1 MHGISPTGKREHKQL
16 KKMSKQKACRLV
28 IKPPQ
33 RMNVSGDLMIR
44 YVQECVGNKFKFC
57 LDKVECEDGNQ
68 CQFTFIFES
77 RNQGIEAERILKENV
92 KSTGEEIQISVL
104 KEVEEGSSAAAR
116 TAAFLVKC
124 EKEIQAKIEAL
135 TEHHDKKI
143 QEIVRR
149 LEDLRVR
156 KHISLSEYEIISSK
170 REALENKKL
179 ELELQGEEFAR
190 FGFHVKDVL
199 LAQVGKAEASVEKA
213 IKDLRKYL
221 GRECHRLD
229 AALPMY
235 AKKSLIIET
244 IKDNQV
250 CVVLGETGSGKST
263 QMTQYLYEAGFA
275 EKGAIVCTQPR
286 KVAATSLAD
295 HVAHE
300 MGGVRGQIVG
310 CHVGGNIQ
318 ACKTTR
324 IVYATDHVLLNEC
337 LKDPNLSKY
346 SCIIIDEAH
355 ERSIYSDLLLGMI
368 KKTLTRRPDLRVVI
382 TSATIDP
389 SLFVSYFNECPVL
402 KVSGRMFPVHVTWK
416 DDSSHNFEDYLR
428 AAVDTVRE
436 IHHKE
441 GQGDILVF
449 LTSPVETERA
459 CENLL
464 KLEPDTNLVCLPLHG
479 KLRQEEQRKVFELLP
494 DKRKVVFAT
503 NCAETSITIPGI
515 KYVVDSGMVK
525 EMKYDVK
532 RNKSSLEVTTISK
545 SSAEQRKG
553 RAGRTQE
560 GKCYRLYSKDEY
572 EALEDRSRPEILRVH
587 LGQAVLKLL
596 DLGIED
602 ISQFDFV
609 EAPPLESIELAL
621 KSLTSLGAIERGAL
635 TALGRKIARV
645 PVEPR
650 LAKLIFDGIDQNV
663 GAEAVALAAVA
674 TVSGSLFFRM
684 GSDKERELADSR
696 KIRFCHSGGDLLTML
711 EVFRQYL
718 KQPKAKRNK
727 WAFDNSLNAKSLRL
741 TEETVKEL
749 KLALKHELDV
759 IVPDAAFHENG
770 NIDQTMQRILIDC
783 YVSNL
788 AVYTGHEKAGYRIVS
803 SNQSVQI
810 HPSSALNFLGATPQ
824 FVVFEQLLKTSR
836 DFAINTTPVEE
847 SWLCE
852 MISAGTV
859 SYTMDDLKSTVMSR
873 ISLPCSSDLMKLAF
887 GGSRRRVLGE
897 LEEEVS
903 KLCGDSSV
911 VLEKDERVGQINVFA
926 LPIHVSKA
934 LYEVERCLEQSRR
947 VLRCEDKEESLKEGC
962 EGTRIVWGPAGEV
975 QDVLMPHMYRTVT
988 VNDVPDSQMVINRLR
1003 SFGEVVKH
1011 HLNQGDGKSRVFVT
1025 FKRSEDAYLAVKSSS
1040 EASRDFSFDV
1050 RPNHSI
1056 SNGVH
1061 SQVSG
1066 FKLKVKWCR
1075 RLAKG
1080 TGSIMFCT
1088 PEDYF
1093 HAFGRLSPSR
1103 MIGTSLVRFQPDRNH
1118 PGQIFM
1124 RGLHPKTSEENVKAT
1139 IEGMVPSVKIQKIFI
1154 HRKPEF
1160 ETTDEEVALQKK
1172 ALEESLLDFAT
1183 KGKFNVYVRKP
1194 KPKDFEGQ
1202 ANLTFEDFE
1211 EGQAALK
1218 GLNGRAILGFGTL
1231 TLHCSLSTLLLCPR
1245 NVFIVIKDELDAIV
1259 TEVKQR
1265 FRTTFV
1271 STKDQQQSKR
1281 VAVEIR
1287 SECADHFIRVTSI
1300 VSAILNGD
1308 EIDCKISKDVEV
1320 LLTDSAKKAIQTI
1333 QNETNT
1339 VISQDWR
1346 NKVVRIHGQQDKREE
1361 AKRAINK
1368 FIGDLIASNSH
1379 FWQIGL
1385 RGPGM
1390 PRGLLKALFERFGV
1404 DLHGLQ
1410 DISGV
1415 QNVTVEFR
1423 RHVLKII
1430 SSDEAQETIKG
1441 FVNECCEN
1449 LPKNC
1454 PHQGDNQT
1462 QSQAQLACGI
1472 CLCDLE
1478 DTDEIYRLACCGHAY
1493 DKTCII
1499 QQLKS
1504 AVVPLKCVTENC
1516 EEPVVWKDFQNLLS
1530 QSERKKLLLSSLD
1543 AYVRC
1548 NPDSVKYCPTPDCG
1562 TVYRVSTDGRSH
1574 KCGAC
1579 SADICTSCHTQSHRG
1594 LTCAMF
1600 KSGRNV
1606 EEDFKEWMRKDPS
1619 NRKNCPQCNAPIE
1632 KNQGCNHMECSQCKA
1647 HMCWLC
1653 LGVFRTGPEVY
1664 DHQSHCPNK

>member
-1 MHGISPTGKREHKQL
+1 MT
-16 KKMSKQKACRLV
+16 
-28 IKPPQ
+28 
-33 RMNVSGDLMIR
+33 R
-44 YVQECVGNKFKFC
+44 YVQECLGNKFKFF
-57 LDKVECEDGNQ
+57 LDKVECEDGKQ
-68 CQFTFIFES
+68 YQFTFIFKS
-77 RNQGIEAERILKENV
+77 RKQGREAAEILKENV
-92 KSTGEEIQISVL
+92 KTTGEEIQISVW
-104 KEVEEGSSAAAR
+104 KEVEEDSSAAAR
-116 TAAFLVKC
+116 TASFLVKC
-124 EKEIQAKIEAL
+124 EREIQAKIEAL
-135 TEHHDKKI
+135 TEHHNKKV

-149 LEDLRVR
+149 LEDLKVR
-156 KHISLSEYEIISSK
+156 KHISSSKYEIISSK
-170 REALENKKL
+170 REALKSKKL

-190 FGFHVKDVL
+190 FGYHVKDVL
-199 LAQVGKAEASVEKA
+199 LAQVGKAHAGVEKA
-213 IKDLRKYL
+213 IKNLRNYL

-275 EKGAIVCTQPR
+275 EKGTIVCTQPR

-318 ACKTTR
+318 AGKTTR

-402 KVSGRMFPVHVTWK
+402 RVSGRMFPVHVTWK
-416 DDSSHNFEDYLR
+416 DDSSQNFEDYLR

-449 LTSPVETERA
+449 LTSPAETESA
-459 CENLL
+459 CENLS

-503 NCAETSITIPGI
+503 NCAETSITIQGI
-515 KYVVDSGMVK
+515 KYVVDGGMVK
-525 EMKYDVK
+525 EMKYDAK

-560 GKCYRLYSKDEY
+560 GKCYRLYSEDEY

-696 KIRFCHSGGDLLTML
+696 KIRFCHNGGDLLTML

-741 TEETVKEL
+741 TEDTVKEL

-759 IVPDAAFHENG
+759 IVPDAAIHENG
-770 NIDQTMQRILIDC
+770 NIDETMQRILIDC

-788 AVYTGHEKAGYRIVS
+788 AVYTGHEKTGYRIVS

-810 HPSSALNFLGATPQ
+810 HPSSALKFLGATPQ

-836 DFAINTTPVEE
+836 DFAINTTPIEE
-847 SWLCE
+847 SSLCE

-873 ISLPCSSDLMKLAF
+873 ASLPCSPDLMKLAF
-887 GGSRRRVLGE
+887 GGSRRRALGE

-903 KLCGDSSV
+903 KLCGDSFV
-911 VLEKDERVGQINVFA
+911 VLEKDEKVGQINVFA
-926 LPIHVSKA
+926 LPIHVPKA

-947 VLRCEDKEESLKEGC
+947 VLRCEEKEESLKEGC

-988 VNDVPDSQMVINRLR
+988 VNDVHDSQMVINRLK
-1003 SFGEVVKH
+1003 SFGEVVKY
-1011 HLNQGDGKSRVFVT
+1011 HLNEGDGKSRVFVT

-1050 RPNHSI
+1050 RPNHSM

-1066 FKLKVKWCR
+1066 FKVKVKWCR
-1075 RLAKG
+1075 RLTKG

-1088 PEDYF
+1088 PLDQF
-1093 HAFGRLSPSR
+1093 HALGHLSSPR
-1103 MIGTSLVRFQPDRNH
+1103 IIGETLVRFQPDKKY

-1124 RGLHPKTSEENVKAT
+1124 RGLHPKTSEENVKVT
-1139 IEGMVPSVKIQKIFI
+1139 IEGMRPSVKIQKIFM
-1154 HRKPEF
+1154 HREPEF

-1183 KGKFNVYVRKP
+1183 EGKFNVYVRKP
-1194 KPKDFEGQ
+1194 KSKDFDGQ
-1202 ANLTFEDFE
+1202 AYLTFEDFE

-1218 GLNGRAILGFGTL
+1218 GLNERAIPGFGTL

-1245 NVFIVIKDELDAIV
+1245 NVFIVIKDELDAIL
-1259 TEVKQR
+1259 TEVKQS
-1265 FRTTFV
+1265 FKTTFV

-1308 EIDCKISKDVEV
+1308 EIDCKISKDVEF
-1320 LLTDSAKKAIQTI
+1320 LLTDSAKKVIQTI

-1361 AKRAINK
+1361 AKSAINK

-1379 FWQIGL
+1379 FWQIRL

-1410 DISGV
+1410 EISGV
-1415 QNVTVEFR
+1415 QNVTVEFQ

-1454 PHQGDNQT
+1454 PLQGDNQT

-1516 EEPVVWKDFQNLLS
+1516 EQPVVWKDFLNLLS
-1530 QSERKKLLLSSLD
+1530 QSERRKLLLSSLD

-1548 NPDSVKYCPTPDCG
+1548 HPDSVKYCPTPDCG
-1562 TVYRVSTDGRSH
+1562 MVYRVSTDGRSH

-1579 SADICTSCHTQSHRG
+1579 LADICTSCHTQSHRG

-1606 EEDFKEWMRKDPS
+1606 EDDFKEWMRKDPS
-1619 NRKNCPQCNAPIE
+1619 NRKNCPKCNAPIE
-1632 KNQGCNHMECSQCKA
+1632 KNKGCNHMKCSQCKA

-1653 LGVFRTGPEVY
+1653 LEVFRTGPEVY

>member
-1 MHGISPTGKREHKQL
+1 MLWFFVVDHYHVQWIVRKTFFGCDVLAKEELHGISPIGNREHKHL
-16 KKMSKQKACRLV
+16 RKMSKKEPCRLV
-28 IKPPQ
+28 IKPAQ
-33 RMNVSGDLMIR
+33 RMNISGDIMTR
-44 YVQECVGNKFKFC
+44 YVQECIGNKFRFF
-57 LDKVECEDGNQ
+57 LDKVECEDGKQ

-77 RNQGIEAERILKENV
+77 RNQGKKAATIVKENAV
-92 KSTGEEIQISVL
+92 KKTGKELQVTVL
-104 KEVEEGSSAAAR
+104 KEVEGDSSPAAR
-116 TAAFLVKC
+116 TAAFL
-124 EKEIQAKIEAL
+124 
-135 TEHHDKKI
+135 
-143 QEIVRR
+143 
-149 LEDLRVR
+149 
-156 KHISLSEYEIISSK
+156 
-170 REALENKKL
+170 
-179 ELELQGEEFAR
+179 
-190 FGFHVKDVL
+190 
-199 LAQVGKAEASVEKA
+199 
-213 IKDLRKYL
+213 
-221 GRECHRLD
+221 D
-229 AALPMY
+229 AALPIY

-250 CVVLGETGSGKST
+250 CIVLGETGSGKST

-300 MGGVRGQIVG
+300 MGDVRGQIVG
-310 CHVGGNIQ
+310 CRVGGNIQ
-318 ACKTTR
+318 ASKITR
-324 IVYATDHVLLNEC
+324 IVYATDHVLLREC

-382 TSATIDP
+382 SSATIDP

-436 IHHKE
+436 IHRNE

-459 CENLL
+459 CENLS

-525 EMKYDVK
+525 EMKYDAN

-560 GKCYRLYSKDEY
+560 GKCYRLYSEDEY
-572 EALEDRSRPEILRVH
+572 EALEDRSGPEILRVH

-609 EAPPLESIELAL
+609 EAPPQESIELAL

-635 TALGRKIARV
+635 TALGKKIARV

-674 TVSGSLFFRM
+674 TKSESLFCRM
-684 GSDKERELADSR
+684 GGDKERELADSR
-696 KIRFCHSGGDLLTML
+696 KIRFCHNGGDLLTML

-727 WAFDNSLNAKSLRL
+727 WAFDNSLNEKSLRL

-759 IVPDAAFHENG
+759 IVLDASIHENG

-788 AVYTGHEKAGYRIVS
+788 AVYTGHEKTGYRIVS

-836 DFAINTTPVEE
+836 DFAINTTAVEE

-859 SYTMDDLKSTVMSR
+859 SYTMADLKSTVMSR
-873 ISLPCSSDLMKLAF
+873 ASLPCSPDLMKLAF
-887 GGSRRRVLGE
+887 GGSRRRVLGD

-903 KLCGDSSV
+903 KLCGDSIV

-934 LYEVERCLEQSRR
+934 LYEVEKCLEQSRR

-962 EGTRIVWGPAGEV
+962 EGTRIVWGLAGEV
-975 QDVLMPHMYRTVT
+975 QDILMPHMYRTVT
-988 VNDVPDSQMVINRLR
+988 VNDVYDSRMVINRLK

-1011 HLNQGDGKSRVFVT
+1011 HLNEGDGECRVFVT

-1066 FKLKVKWCR
+1066 LRVKVKWCR
-1075 RLAKG
+1075 RLPTG

-1088 PEDYF
+1088 PLDQR
-1093 HAFGRLSPSR
+1093 HSLGHLSSPR
-1103 MIGTSLVRFQPDRNH
+1103 KIGKSLVRFQPDKKY
-1118 PGQIFM
+1118 PEQIFM

-1139 IEGMVPSVKIQKIFI
+1139 IEGMIPSVKIQRIFI
-1154 HRKPEF
+1154 HREREF

-1183 KGKFNVYVRKP
+1183 EGKFNVYVRKP
-1194 KPKDFEGQ
+1194 NSKDFEEQ
-1202 ANLTFEDFE
+1202 VYLTFEDFE
-1211 EGQAALK
+1211 ECQAALK
-1218 GLNGRAILGFGTL
+1218 ALNGRAIPGFGTL
-1231 TLHCSLSTLLLCPR
+1231 TLPCKLSTVLLCPR

-1259 TEVKQR
+1259 KKVEQTL
-1265 FRTTFV
+1265 RTTFV
-1271 STKDQQQSKR
+1271 STKDQQQSKG

-1287 SECADHFIRVTSI
+1287 SECADHFIRVTTI

-1339 VISQDWR
+1339 VISQDWG
-1346 NKVVRIHGQQDKREE
+1346 NKVVRIHGQQEKREE
-1361 AKRAINK
+1361 AKSAINK
-1368 FIGDLIASNSH
+1368 FIGDLNASNSH

-1390 PRGLLKALFERFGV
+1390 PSGLLKALIERFGV

-1410 DISGV
+1410 EISGV

-1449 LPKNC
+1449 LARNC
-1454 PHQGDNQT
+1454 PFQGDNQT

-1472 CLCDLE
+1472 CLRDLG

-1493 DKTCII
+1493 DKRCII
-1499 QQLKS
+1499 QQLRS
-1504 AVVPLKCVTENC
+1504 SVVPLKCVTENC
-1516 EEPVVWKDFQNLLS
+1516 EEPVVWKDFQNLLG

-1562 TVYRVSTDGRSH
+1562 MVYRVSTDGRSH
-1574 KCGAC
+1574 TCGAC
-1579 SADICTSCHTQSHRG
+1579 FADICTSCHTQSHRG
-1594 LTCAMF
+1594 LACAKV
-1600 KSGRNV
+1600 KSRRNV
-1606 EEDFKEWMRKDPS
+1606 KTK
-1619 NRKNCPQCNAPIE
+1619 
-1632 KNQGCNHMECSQCKA
+1632 
-1647 HMCWLC
+1647 
-1653 LGVFRTGPEVY
+1653 
-1664 DHQSHCPNK
+1664 

>member
-1 MHGISPTGKREHKQL
+1 MHGITPTGKREHKHL
-16 KKMSKQKACRLV
+16 RIMSKQKACRLV

-149 LEDLRVR
+149 FEDLRVR

-436 IHHKE
+436 IHRNE

-560 GKCYRLYSKDEY
+560 GKCYRLYSEDEY

-674 TVSGSLFFRM
+674 TVSGNLFFRM

-911 VLEKDERVGQINVFA
+911 VLEKDEKVGQINVFA

-988 VNDVPDSQMVINRLR
+988 VNDVPDSQMVINRLK

-1308 EIDCKISKDVEV
+1308 EIDCKISKDVEF

-1454 PHQGDNQT
+1454 PHQGENQT

>member
-1 MHGISPTGKREHKQL
+1 
-16 KKMSKQKACRLV
+16 MSKQKACRLV

-77 RNQGIEAERILKENV
+77 RNQGREAARMLKENV
-92 KSTGEEIQISVL
+92 KRTGEEIQVSVL

-199 LAQVGKAEASVEKA
+199 LAQVGKAQASVEKA

-300 MGGVRGQIVG
+300 MGGVRGQIVR

-368 KKTLTRRPDLRVVI
+368 KKTLTRRPDLRVII

-449 LTSPVETERA
+449 LTSPAETERA
-459 CENLL
+459 CENLS
-464 KLEPDTNLVCLPLHG
+464 KLEPDKNLVCLPLHG

-525 EMKYDVK
+525 EMKYDAK

-560 GKCYRLYSKDEY
+560 GKCYRLYSEDEY

-759 IVPDAAFHENG
+759 IVPDAAIHENG

-788 AVYTGHEKAGYRIVS
+788 AVYTGHEKTGYRIVS

-810 HPSSALNFLGATPQ
+810 HPSSALNFLGATPE

-836 DFAINTTPVEE
+836 DFAINTTPIEE

-852 MISAGTV
+852 MISAGRV

-873 ISLPCSSDLMKLAF
+873 ASLPCSPDLMKLAF
-887 GGSRRRVLGE
+887 GGSRRRVLGD

-903 KLCGDSSV
+903 KLCGDSIV

-934 LYEVERCLEQSRR
+934 LYEVEKCLEQSRR
-947 VLRCEDKEESLKEGC
+947 VLRCEDKEESLKEEC
-962 EGTRIVWGPAGEV
+962 QGTRIVWGPAGEV
-975 QDVLMPHMYRTVT
+975 QDVLMSHMYRTVT
-988 VNDVPDSQMVINRLR
+988 VNDVRDSQMVINRLK

-1011 HLNQGDGKSRVFVT
+1011 HLNEGNGKSRVFVT
-1025 FKRSEDAYLAVKSSS
+1025 FKRSEDASLAVKSSS
-1040 EASRDFSFDV
+1040 EASLDFSFDV

-1056 SNGVH
+1056 SNGGH

-1066 FKLKVKWCR
+1066 FRVKVKWCR
-1075 RLAKG
+1075 RLGKG

-1093 HAFGRLSPSR
+1093 HAFGHLSRLGR
-1103 MIGTSLVRFQPDRNH
+1103 MIGTSLVRFQPDRKY
-1118 PGQIFM
+1118 PEQIFM
-1124 RGLHPKTSEENVKAT
+1124 RGLHPNTSEENVKAT
-1139 IEGMVPSVKIQKIFI
+1139 IEGIIPSVKIQKIFI

-1160 ETTDEEVALQKK
+1160 ETTDEEVASQKTSI
-1172 ALEESLLDFAT
+1172 EECLLDFAT
-1183 KGKFNVYVRKP
+1183 EGKFSVYVRKP
-1194 KPKDFEGQ
+1194 KSKDFDGQ
-1202 ANLTFEDFE
+1202 AYLTFEDFE

-1218 GLNGRAILGFGTL
+1218 GLNGRAIPGFGTL

-1259 TEVKQR
+1259 TEIKQR

-1410 DISGV
+1410 EISGV

-1449 LPKNC
+1449 LPKSC
-1454 PHQGDNQT
+1454 PLQGDNQT
-1462 QSQAQLACGI
+1462 QSQAQLVCGI

-1516 EEPVVWKDFQNLLS
+1516 EEPVVWKDFLNLLS

-1562 TVYRVSTDGRSH
+1562 MVYRVSTDGRSH

-1632 KNQGCNHMECSQCKA
+1632 KNQGCNHMVCSQCKA

-1653 LGVFRTGPEVY
+1653 LGVFRTGQEVY

>member
-1 MHGISPTGKREHKQL
+1 
-16 KKMSKQKACRLV
+16 MSKQKACRLV

-77 RNQGIEAERILKENV
+77 RNQGREAARMLKENV
-92 KSTGEEIQISVL
+92 KRTGEEIQVSVL

-199 LAQVGKAEASVEKA
+199 LAQVGKAQASVEKA

-300 MGGVRGQIVG
+300 MGGVRGQIVR

-368 KKTLTRRPDLRVVI
+368 KKTLTRRPDLRVII

-449 LTSPVETERA
+449 LTSPAETERA
-459 CENLL
+459 CENLS
-464 KLEPDTNLVCLPLHG
+464 KLEPDKNLVCLPLHG

-525 EMKYDVK
+525 EMKYDAK

-560 GKCYRLYSKDEY
+560 GKCYRLYSEDEY

-759 IVPDAAFHENG
+759 IVPDAAIHENG

-788 AVYTGHEKAGYRIVS
+788 AVYTGHEKTGYRIVS

-810 HPSSALNFLGATPQ
+810 HPSSALNFLGATPE

-836 DFAINTTPVEE
+836 DFAINTTPIEE

-852 MISAGTV
+852 MISAGRV

-873 ISLPCSSDLMKLAF
+873 ASLPCSPDLMKLAF
-887 GGSRRRVLGE
+887 GGSRRRVLGD

-903 KLCGDSSV
+903 KLCGDSIV

-934 LYEVERCLEQSRR
+934 LYEVEKCLEQSRR
-947 VLRCEDKEESLKEGC
+947 VLRCEDKEESLKEEC
-962 EGTRIVWGPAGEV
+962 QGTRIVWGPAGEV
-975 QDVLMPHMYRTVT
+975 QDVLMSHMYRTVT
-988 VNDVPDSQMVINRLR
+988 VNDVRDSQMVINCLK

-1011 HLNQGDGKSRVFVT
+1011 HLNEGNGKSRVFVT
-1025 FKRSEDAYLAVKSSS
+1025 FKRSEDASLAVKSSS
-1040 EASRDFSFDV
+1040 EASLDFSFDV

-1056 SNGVH
+1056 SNGGH

-1066 FKLKVKWCR
+1066 FRVKVKWCR
-1075 RLAKG
+1075 RLGKG

-1093 HAFGRLSPSR
+1093 HAFGHLSRLGR
-1103 MIGTSLVRFQPDRNH
+1103 MIGTSLVRFQPDRKY
-1118 PGQIFM
+1118 PEQIFM
-1124 RGLHPKTSEENVKAT
+1124 RGLHPNTSEENVKAT
-1139 IEGMVPSVKIQKIFI
+1139 IEGIIPSVKIQKIFI

-1160 ETTDEEVALQKK
+1160 ETTDEEVASQKTSI
-1172 ALEESLLDFAT
+1172 EECLLDFAT
-1183 KGKFNVYVRKP
+1183 EGKFSVYVRKP
-1194 KPKDFEGQ
+1194 KSKDFDGQ
-1202 ANLTFEDFE
+1202 AYLTFEDFE

-1218 GLNGRAILGFGTL
+1218 GLNGRAIPGFGTL

-1259 TEVKQR
+1259 TEIKQR

-1361 AKRAINK
+1361 AKHAINK

-1410 DISGV
+1410 EISGV

-1449 LPKNC
+1449 LPKSC
-1454 PHQGDNQT
+1454 PLQGDNQT
-1462 QSQAQLACGI
+1462 QSQAQLVCGI

-1516 EEPVVWKDFQNLLS
+1516 EEPVVWKDFLNLLS

-1562 TVYRVSTDGRSH
+1562 MVYRVSTDGRSH

-1632 KNQGCNHMECSQCKA
+1632 KNQGCNHMVCSQCKA

-1653 LGVFRTGPEVY
+1653 LGVFRTGQEVY

>member
-1 MHGISPTGKREHKQL
+1 
-16 KKMSKQKACRLV
+16 MSKQKACRLV

-436 IHHKE
+436 IHRNE

-560 GKCYRLYSKDEY
+560 GKCYRLYSEDEY

-788 AVYTGHEKAGYRIVS
+788 AVYSGHEKAGYRIVS

-911 VLEKDERVGQINVFA
+911 VLEKDEKVGQINVFA

-947 VLRCEDKEESLKEGC
+947 VLRCEDKEESLREGC

-988 VNDVPDSQMVINRLR
+988 VNDVPDSQMVINRLK

-1308 EIDCKISKDVEV
+1308 EIDCKISKDVEF

-1454 PHQGDNQT
+1454 PHQGENQT

>member
-1 MHGISPTGKREHKQL
+1 M
-16 KKMSKQKACRLV
+16 
-28 IKPPQ
+28 
-33 RMNVSGDLMIR
+33 
-44 YVQECVGNKFKFC
+44 
-57 LDKVECEDGNQ
+57 
-68 CQFTFIFES
+68 
-77 RNQGIEAERILKENV
+77 
-92 KSTGEEIQISVL
+92 
-104 KEVEEGSSAAAR
+104 
-116 TAAFLVKC
+116 
-124 EKEIQAKIEAL
+124 
-135 TEHHDKKI
+135 
-143 QEIVRR
+143 
-149 LEDLRVR
+149 EDLRVR

-221 GRECHRLD
+221 WRECHRLD

-368 KKTLTRRPDLRVVI
+368 KKTLTRRPNLRVVI

-560 GKCYRLYSKDEY
+560 GKCYRLYSEDEY

-911 VLEKDERVGQINVFA
+911 VLEKDEKVGQINVFA

-1308 EIDCKISKDVEV
+1308 EIDCKISKDVEF

-1368 FIGDLIASNSH
+1368 CIGDLIASNSH

>member
-1 MHGISPTGKREHKQL
+1 
-16 KKMSKQKACRLV
+16 MSKQKACRLV
-28 IKPPQ
+28 IKPPL
-33 RMNVSGDLMIR
+33 RMNISGDIMTR
-44 YVQECVGNKFKFC
+44 YVQECVGNKFKFF
-57 LDKVECEDGNQ
+57 LDKVECGDGKQ
-68 CQFTFIFES
+68 YQFTFIFKS
-77 RNQGIEAERILKENV
+77 RKQGREAAKILKENV

-104 KEVEEGSSAAAR
+104 KEVEEDSSTAAR
-116 TAAFLVKC
+116 TASFLVKC
-124 EKEIQAKIEAL
+124 EREIQAKIEAL
-135 TEHHDKKI
+135 TEHHNIKV

-149 LEDLRVR
+149 LEDLKVR
-156 KHISLSEYEIISSK
+156 KHVSLSEYEIISSK
-170 REALENKKL
+170 REALESKKR
-179 ELELQGEEFAR
+179 ELEKQGEEFAR
-190 FGFHVKDVL
+190 FGCHVKDVL
-199 LAQVGKAEASVEKA
+199 HAQVGKAQASVEQA
-213 IKDLRKYL
+213 IKNLRNYL

-275 EKGAIVCTQPR
+275 EKGTIVCTQPR

-318 ACKTTR
+318 AGKTTR
-324 IVYATDHVLLNEC
+324 IMYATDHVLLNEC

-449 LTSPVETERA
+449 LTSPAETERA
-459 CENLL
+459 CENLS

-479 KLRQEEQRKVFELLP
+479 KLRQEEQRKVFEFLP

-525 EMKYDVK
+525 EMKYDAK

-560 GKCYRLYSKDEY
+560 GKCYRLYSEDEY

-609 EAPPLESIELAL
+609 EAPPQESIELAL

-663 GAEAVALAAVA
+663 GTESVALAAVA

-696 KIRFCHSGGDLLTML
+696 KIRFCHNGGDLLTML

-770 NIDQTMQRILIDC
+770 NIDETMQRILIDC

-788 AVYTGHEKAGYRIVS
+788 AVYTGHEKTGYRIVS

-836 DFAINTTPVEE
+836 DFAINTTPIEE

-852 MISAGTV
+852 MISVGRV

-873 ISLPCSSDLMKLAF
+873 TSLPCSPDLMKLAF
-887 GGSRRRVLGE
+887 GGSRRRVLGD

-903 KLCGDSSV
+903 KLCDDSFV
-911 VLEKDERVGQINVFA
+911 VLEKDEKVGQINVFA
-926 LPIHVSKA
+926 LPIHVPKA
-934 LYEVERCLEQSRR
+934 LYEVEKCLEQSRR

-988 VNDVPDSQMVINRLR
+988 VNDVHDSQMVINRLK

-1011 HLNQGDGKSRVFVT
+1011 HLNEGDGKSRVFVT

-1066 FKLKVKWCR
+1066 FRVEVKWCR

-1080 TGSIMFCT
+1080 TGSIKFCT

-1103 MIGTSLVRFQPDRNH
+1103 VIGTSLVKFQPDRIH
-1118 PGQIFM
+1118 PEQIFM
-1124 RGLHPKTSEENVKAT
+1124 RGLHPRASEENVKAT
-1139 IEGMVPSVKIQKIFI
+1139 IEGMVPSVKIKKIFI

-1160 ETTDEEVALQKK
+1160 ETTDEEVALQKTSIEK
-1172 ALEESLLDFAT
+1172 YLLDFAT
-1183 KGKFNVYVRKP
+1183 EGKFSVYVRKP
-1194 KPKDFEGQ
+1194 KSKDFEGQ
-1202 ANLTFEDFE
+1202 AYVTFEDFE

-1218 GLNGRAILGFGTL
+1218 GLNGRAIPGFGIL

-1265 FRTTFV
+1265 FGTTFV
-1271 STKDQQQSKR
+1271 LTKDQQQSKR

-1308 EIDCKISKDVEV
+1308 EIDCKISKDVEF

-1516 EEPVVWKDFQNLLS
+1516 EEPVVWKDLQNLLS
-1530 QSERKKLLLSSLD
+1530 QSERKKLLISSLD

-1562 TVYRVSTDGRSH
+1562 TVYRVSSDGRSH

-1653 LGVFRTGPEVY
+1653 LGVFRTGHEVY